1 MVSSQILIFIIVITI
16 VMVFR
21 FRKIIAGGPVNKNR
35 IILATISYFG
45 ISMFT
50 VFSSFQVGVSA
61 WYVFAYAGM
70 LIGATYLAHRLVRDS
85 IKIWKSDDG
94 RIHAKGGNIPYVIWL
109 VGLVSRFAL
118 GYVFIG
124 PDYFMTAYGLQKTL
138 STLAVEITLIVDL
151 IMMLGVGALAGRN
164 INLISKLKNFNSE
177 QKL

>member
-1 MVSSQILIFIIVITI
+1 MTSYQILIFVMVIAI

-21 FRKIIAGGPVNKNR
+21 FRKILSGGPVNKNR

-50 VFSSFQVGVSA
+50 VFSSFQLGVSI
-61 WYVFAYAGM
+61 WYVFAYAGV
-70 LIGATYLAHRLVRDS
+70 LIGATYLAHKLVRDG
-85 IKIWKSDDG
+85 IKIWKADDG
-94 RIHAKGGNIPYVIWL
+94 KIHAKGGNIPYVIWI

-124 PDYFMTAYGLQKTL
+124 PDYFMTAYGSQKIL
-138 STLAVEITLIVDL
+138 STFAIEVTLVVDL

-164 INLISKLKNFNSE
+164 INLISKIKNFNTE

>member
-1 MVSSQILIFIIVITI
+1 MASYQILIFVMVIAIV
-16 VMVFR
+16 VVFR
-21 FRKIIAGGPVNKNR
+21 FRKILSGGPVNKNR

-50 VFSSFQVGVSA
+50 VFSSFQVGVSI

-70 LIGATYLAHRLVRDS
+70 LVGATYLSHKLVRDG
-85 IKIWKSDDG
+85 IKIWKADDG
-94 RIHAKGGNIPYVIWL
+94 KIHAKGGNIPYVIWI

-124 PDYFMTAYGLQKTL
+124 PDYFMTAYGSQKIL
-138 STLAVEITLIVDL
+138 STLAIEVTLVVDL

-164 INLISKLKNFNSE
+164 INLISKIKNFKTE
-177 QKL
+177 